1 MHGEFV
7 SNFLVI
13 MLSQVKMLLWEFF
26 IIPRSVLKGF
36 LYFMSLSVNCD
47 ACVCKINC
55 QICFF
60 FCGKTH
66 WITVSF
72 LNIETQRASL
82 YRIVFTARVIIFA
95 IECLLLKVSI
105 SSLGV
110 GYFAD
115 YGDLF
120 LKVKVVQELYC
131 FAGPEWW
138 LRIVRTEC
146 YVDSYFLRGPVD
158 VIFNLHNF
166 MLSTKQNITYQNK

>member
-1 MHGEFV
+1 MSFSISADMHGEFV

-72 LNIETQRASL
+72 LNIETLRASL

-110 GYFAD
+110 GYF
-115 YGDLF
+115 
-120 LKVKVVQELYC
+120 V
-131 FAGPEWW
+131 W
-138 LRIVRTEC
+138 LRR
-146 YVDSYFLRGPVD
+146 SFLEGKSCPRA
-158 VIFNLHNF
+158 ILFCRSRMMITNRANW
-166 MLSTKQNITYQNK
+166 MLCR